1 MTAAAGGFILGVDL
15 DGVCA
20 DYTGALREVVAADR
34 GVDPASLPLERSW
47 DFGEWGLSAAD
58 FERLHRAA
66 VLEHRI
72 FRTMPAIEGVAEVLW
87 RLSDA
92 GVWIRIITHRL
103 YVNWGHATAVADT
116 VDWLDGAGVPYRD
129 LCFLGAKPQ
138 VEADCYVE
146 DAPHNVVAL
155 RATGAHVIVFDQPYN
170 RDVDGP
176 RAAHWHEVENL
187 VGARV
192 AGLGLTLQAPL
203 PGFED
208 AANRVA
214 SRVRPGQAAFGTPA
228 APGGDGGDR
237 ARGGDRA
244 AGEPPV

>member
-1 MTAAAGGFILGVDL
+1 MSIADGFILGVDL
-15 DGVCA
+15 DGVCG
-20 DYTGALREVVAADR
+20 DYTAALRDVAIERTGA
-34 GVDPASLPLERSW
+34 DPAALPLERSW
-47 DFGEWGLSAAD
+47 DFREWGLSVAQ
-58 FERLHRAA
+58 FEELHQAA

-72 FRTMPAIEGVAEVLW
+72 FRTMPAMPGVAETLW

-116 VDWLDGAGVPYRD
+116 VDWLDATGIPYRD
-129 LCFLGAKPQ
+129 LCFLGATPQ

-155 RATGAHVIVFDQPYN
+155 RETGAHVIVYEQPYN
-170 RDVDGP
+170 HDVEGP
-176 RAAHWHEVENL
+176 RAVDWSEVEDL

-192 AGLGLTLQAPL
+192 TDLGLSLQAPL

-208 AANRVA
+208 ATNRLR
-214 SRVRPGQAAFGTPA
+214 RVRPGEGAV
-228 APGGDGGDR
+228 
-237 ARGGDRA
+237 
-244 AGEPPV
+244 PPS

>member
-1 MTAAAGGFILGVDL
+1 VTGFILGVDL
-15 DGVCA
+15 DGVCG
-20 DYTGALREVVAADR
+20 DYTAALRDVVAER
-34 GVDPASLPLERSW
+34 TGREPAALPLERSW
-47 DFGEWGLSAAD
+47 DFREWGLTVEQ
-58 FERLHRAA
+58 FETLHRAA

-72 FRTMPAIEGVAEVLW
+72 FRTMPAIGGVAETLW

-92 GVWIRIITHRL
+92 GIWIRIITHRL

-116 VDWLDGAGVPYRD
+116 VDWLDATGIPYRD

-155 RATGAHVIVFDQPYN
+155 RATGAYVIVFDQPYN

-176 RAAHWHEVENL
+176 RAADWSEVENL

-192 AGLGLTLQAPL
+192 TESGLTLQAPL

-208 AANRVA
+208 AANRLR
-214 SRVRPGQAAFGTPA
+214 RVRPG
-228 APGGDGGDR
+228 
-237 ARGGDRA
+237 
-244 AGEPPV
+244 EPVQPPS

>member
-1 MTAAAGGFILGVDL
+1 MVATDSSFILGVDL
-15 DGVCA
+15 DGVCG
-20 DYTGALREVVAADR
+20 DYTGALREIVARER
-34 GVDPASLPLERSW
+34 GVGVESLPLERSW
-47 DFGEWGLSAAD
+47 DFREWGLAPAE
-58 FERLHRAA
+58 FERLHQAA

-72 FRTMPAIEGVAEVLW
+72 FRTMPAFDGVAEVLW

-116 VDWLDGAGVPYRD
+116 VDWLDATNIPYRD

-170 RDVDGP
+170 RDVEGP
-176 RAAHWHEVENL
+176 RATDWAGVEDL

-192 AGLGLTLQAPL
+192 AELGLSLQAPL

-208 AANRVA
+208 A
-214 SRVRPGQAAFGTPA
+214 PGRLQRRLG
-228 APGGDGGDR
+228 R
-237 ARGGDRA
+237 H
-244 AGEPPV
+244 V